1 MKRTTI
7 DAEFTKKFNSIRMR
21 YCGQKLPKEKL
32 ESIFKEELDL
42 KIDSVWLSK
51 LIEAEVIDRVKSG
64 KKKGYT
70 FAYKPVFIEKLK
82 NIHSEVVKTWNHYN
96 RNQKNMKKNAPKEP
110 VTPIVELVTPIMEEV
125 QIVTPIEAAIK
136 LLKDNG
142 YRVFKTVITYQ
153 EI

>member
-1 MKRTTI
+1 MKRTII

-32 ESIFKEELDL
+32 ESIFREELDL

-64 KKKGYT
+64 KRRGYT
-70 FAYKPVFIEKLK
+70 FSYKPVFIEKLK
-82 NIHSEVVKTWNHYN
+82 NIHNEVVKTWNHYN
-96 RNQKNMKKNAPKEP
+96 RNQNMKKNAPKEP
-110 VTPIVELVTPIMEEV
+110 VTPIVEEV

-142 YRVFKTVITYQ
+142 YRVFKTVINY
-153 EI
+153 EEV

>member
-1 MKRTTI
+1 MKRTII

-51 LIEAEVIDRVKSG
+51 LVEAEVIDRVKSG
-64 KKKGYT
+64 KKRGYT

-96 RNQKNMKKNAPKEP
+96 RNQNMKKNAPKESVTPIVEP
-110 VTPIVELVTPIMEEV
+110 VTPIVEEV

-142 YRVFKTVITYQ
+142 YRVFKTIINYQ
-153 EI
+153 EV

>member
-1 MKRTTI
+1 MKRTKI
-7 DAEFTKKFNSIRMR
+7 DTEFTKKFNSIRMR

-32 ESIFKEELDL
+32 ESIFREELDL

-51 LIEAEVIDRVKSG
+51 LIEAEVIDRVKSS
-64 KKKGYT
+64 KKRGYT
-70 FAYKPVFIEKLK
+70 FSYKPVFIEKLK
-82 NIHSEVVKTWNHYN
+82 SIHGEVVKTWNHYN
-96 RNQKNMKKNAPKEP
+96 RNQNMKKNAPKETVIPIMEP
-110 VTPIVELVTPIMEEV
+110 VTPIVEEV

>member
-51 LIEAEVIDRVKSG
+51 LVEAEVIDRVKSG
-64 KKKGYT
+64 KRRGYT
-70 FAYKPVFIEKLK
+70 FSYKPVFIEKLK
-82 NIHSEVVKTWNHYN
+82 NIHNEVVKTWNHYN
-96 RNQKNMKKNAPKEP
+96 RHQNMKKKKAPKET
-110 VTPIVELVTPIMEEV
+110 VTPIVEEV

-142 YRVFKTVITYQ
+142 YRVFKTVINYQ
-153 EI
+153 EV

>member
-1 MKRTTI
+1 MKRTII

-32 ESIFKEELDL
+32 ESIFREELDL

-64 KKKGYT
+64 KRRGYT
-70 FAYKPVFIEKLK
+70 FSYKPVFIEKIK
-82 NIHSEVVKTWNHYN
+82 NIHSEVVKTWNRYN
-96 RNQKNMKKNAPKEP
+96 RNQKSMKKNAPKEETITP
-110 VTPIVELVTPIMEEV
+110 VAEEV

>member
-51 LIEAEVIDRVKSG
+51 LVEAEVIDRVKFG
-64 KKKGYT
+64 KKRGYT
-70 FAYKPVFIEKLK
+70 FSYKPVFIEKLK
-82 NIHSEVVKTWNHYN
+82 NIHNEVVKTWNYYN
-96 RNQKNMKKNAPKEP
+96 RHQNMKKKAPKET
-110 VTPIVELVTPIMEEV
+110 VTPVVEEV

-142 YRVFKTVITYQ
+142 YRVFKTIINYQ
-153 EI
+153 EV

>member
-1 MKRTTI
+1 MKRTKI
-7 DAEFTKKFNSIRMR
+7 DTEFTKKFNSIRMR

-64 KKKGYT
+64 KKRGYT
-70 FAYKPVFIEKLK
+70 FSYKPVFIEKLK
-82 NIHSEVVKTWNHYN
+82 SIHGEVVKTWNHYN
-96 RNQKNMKKNAPKEP
+96 RNQNMKKNAPKET
-110 VTPIVELVTPIMEEV
+110 VTPVVEEV

-142 YRVFKTVITYQ
+142 YRVFKTVINY
-153 EI
+153 EEV

>member
-51 LIEAEVIDRVKSG
+51 LVEAEVIDRVKSG
-64 KKKGYT
+64 KRRGYT

-96 RNQKNMKKNAPKEP
+96 RNMKKNAPKEP
-110 VTPIVELVTPIMEEV
+110 VTPIVEPVIPITEEV

>member
-51 LIEAEVIDRVKSG
+51 LVEAEVIDRVKSG
-64 KKKGYT
+64 KRRGYT

-96 RNQKNMKKNAPKEP
+96 RNQKNMKAPKEP
-110 VTPIVELVTPIMEEV
+110 VTPIVEPVTPIMEEV

-142 YRVFKTVITYQ
+142 YRVFKTVINYQ
-153 EI
+153 EV

>member
-1 MKRTTI
+1 MKRTKI
-7 DAEFTKKFNSIRMR
+7 DTEFTRKFNSIRMR

-51 LIEAEVIDRVKSG
+51 LVEAEVIDRIKSG
-64 KKKGYT
+64 KKRGYM
-70 FAYKPVFIEKLK
+70 FSYKPVFIEKLK
-82 NIHSEVVKTWNHYN
+82 NIHSQVVKTWNHYN
-96 RNQKNMKKNAPKEP
+96 RNQNMKKNAPKEP
-110 VTPIVELVTPIMEEV
+110 VTPIVEPVTPTMEEV

-142 YRVFKTVITYQ
+142 YRVFKTIINYQ
-153 EI
+153 EV